1 MGIADSGTGQ
11 GGQPQADLLV
21 VGAGVAGL
29 WLSIKAA
36 RAGLSV
42 TLIERDRIGAGASG
56 GFLGALMPHSPE
68 RWNEKKDFQF
78 RALVDLETE
87 IAALENET
95 GLPCGYRRVGRI
107 LPLHTERA
115 RETALDNIAQA
126 RTNWSGRFQ
135 FNVANTPDRHDW
147 PSILWAPRGIVHET
161 LSARLSPP
169 ALLAALAG
177 RLGQMPN
184 VAVREGVALTG
195 ISHRERRAGLSD
207 GSKLAFGHIAL
218 ANGVDAFSMIA
229 EAQDTPD
236 LDLGGPVKGQ
246 AALLDAGAPPDL
258 PVVYHDGVYVLVHE
272 NGLVAVGSTSERQF
286 DDPTGT
292 DGQLDDVLKRARKLC
307 PLIRDAPVVGRWA
320 GVRPRAVGRDPMLGP
335 VPGAPHVLAMTGGFK
350 ITFGI
355 AHRMADCLL
364 AHVTGS
370 EGPAC
375 PESFSVEAHTVKA
388 KPSVPRPLPRS

>member
-1 MGIADSGTGQ
+1 MGIADSGTG
-11 GGQPQADLLV
+11 GNGQPRADLLV

-29 WLSIKAA
+29 WLSLKAA

-42 TLIERDRIGAGASG
+42 ALIERDRIGAGASG

-78 RALVDLETE
+78 RALVDLEAE
-87 IAALENET
+87 IAALESET

-107 LPLHTERA
+107 LPLHSQRA
-115 RETALDNIAQA
+115 RETALANIPQA
-126 RTNWSGRFQ
+126 RTNWSDRFR
-135 FNVANTPDRHDW
+135 FEVSNTPDRHDW

-169 ALLAALAG
+169 ALLSALAA
-177 RLGQMPN
+177 RLGQMSN
-184 VAVREGVALTG
+184 VMIREGVALTG
-195 ISHRERRAGLSD
+195 ISHRERRARLSD
-207 GSKLAFGHIAL
+207 GSAIAFGHIVL

-229 EAQDTPD
+229 QAQETPD
-236 LDLGGPVKGQ
+236 LELGGPVKGQ

-272 NGLVAVGSTSERQF
+272 NGLVAVGSTSEREF

-292 DGQLDDVLKRARKLC
+292 DGRLDDILKRARKLC
-307 PLIRDAPVVGRWA
+307 PLIREAPVVGRWA

-335 VPGAPHVLAMTGGFK
+335 VPGTPHVLAMTGGFK
-350 ITFGI
+350 ISFGI
-355 AHRMADCLL
+355 AHRMADCLI
-364 AHVTGS
+364 AHVSGS

-375 PESFSVEAHTVKA
+375 PESFSVETHTAKA
-388 KPSVPRPLPRS
+388 EPSGKTR